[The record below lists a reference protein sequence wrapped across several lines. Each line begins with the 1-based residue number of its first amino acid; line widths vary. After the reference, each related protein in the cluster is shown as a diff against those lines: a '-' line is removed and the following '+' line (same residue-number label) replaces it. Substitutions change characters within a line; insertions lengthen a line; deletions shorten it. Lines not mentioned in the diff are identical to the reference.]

1 MYKSRKKFIH
11 FLKYWY
17 DVIQRSNDFGDQK
30 VSDEPL
36 KTQTFGIVLKGRGFL
51 FHAVVL
57 AGTLQSTDFKSIYSN
72 QFKRYEYI
80 QGIWEM
86 QNYMKNTMTKNFW
99 RARTSARAGRIFC
112 FLGQNLMIF
121 ESSQQDEVW
130 RAPRAQV
137 RAHPKFFH

>member
-1 MYKSRKKFIH
+1 MRIFE
-11 FLKYWY
+11 
-17 DVIQRSNDFGDQK
+17 QRN
-30 VSDEPL
+30 L
-36 KTQTFGIVLKGRGFL
+36 GIILGTIKGRGFL

-99 RARTSARAGRIFC
+99 RARTSARAGRIVC
-112 FLGQNLMIF
+112 LLGQNLMIF
-121 ESSQQDEVW
+121 EFSQKDEVW
-130 RAPRAQV
+130 GSIII
-137 RAHPKFFH
+137 KFCCE